1 MNSTTH
7 YSTLTSPW
15 LNLLNSVTWSIIK
28 TLPHRR
34 WSACKIISSG
44 LCIFRMMITIGYR
57 CQSSSWSW
65 SDSRSSAPCVYLISW
80 PWPRL
85 SRPDLVP
92 SFEKLILI
100 YIRVN
105 THRHTDTWGILSS
118 CPGRL
123 QWPWMIGDVQEL
135 SIWCPLTVSLWSD
148 SDNYKEL
155 SVNSLVSSHCCIPI
169 KFSQK
174 LI

>member
-1 MNSTTH
+1 MNST
-7 YSTLTSPW
+7 TLTSPW

-65 SDSRSSAPCVYLISW
+65 SDSRSSAPCVYLMS
-80 PWPRL
+80 WPRL
-85 SRPDLVP
+85 RMSRHDLVP
-92 SFEKLILI
+92 SFEKLISI

-105 THRHTDTWGILSS
+105 THRHTHLRYFVQLSWAS
-118 CPGRL
+118 SMALNDRRCTRVINMMP
-123 QWPWMIGDVQEL
+123 I
-135 SIWCPLTVSLWSD
+135 
-148 SDNYKEL
+148 
-155 SVNSLVSSHCCIPI
+155 NSLIMIWLGQLQRAICKQSCVITLLHPD
-169 KFSQK
+169 QV
-174 LI
+174 

>member
-92 SFEKLILI
+92 SFEKLISI
-100 YIRVN
+100 FIRVN
-105 THRHTDTWGILSS
+105 THIHRHTHLRYFVQLSWAS
-118 CPGRL
+118 SMALNDRRCTRVINMMP
-123 QWPWMIGDVQEL
+123 I
-135 SIWCPLTVSLWSD
+135 
-148 SDNYKEL
+148 
-155 SVNSLVSSHCCIPI
+155 NSLIMIWLGQLQRAICKQSCVITLLHPD
-169 KFSQK
+169 QV
-174 LI
+174 